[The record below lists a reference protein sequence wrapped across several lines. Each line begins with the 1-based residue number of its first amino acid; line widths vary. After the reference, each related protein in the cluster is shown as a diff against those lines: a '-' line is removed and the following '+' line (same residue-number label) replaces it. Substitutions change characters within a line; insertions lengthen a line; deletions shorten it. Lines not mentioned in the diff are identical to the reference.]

1 MNAIVILG
9 LILFILMLI
18 FGGKTG
24 LVSFLTLFLNFII
37 LFITVL
43 AIVFGAP
50 IYVVTFIFC
59 IIVSMVNLFLLNRFN
74 TKTLAAFI
82 ASTVTTLL
90 MIVAVYLSVHWG
102 HLQGFTQEEQD
113 ETYIF
118 SLNIG
123 IDMEQFMIFTVL
135 LAVIAAVID
144 LAITISSPVFELH
157 ETNPSLSERELFH
170 SGMRAR
176 RPRNFSDVCEH
187 DLSRIDWRFNDNCF
201 LVFQLAL
208 QFRPYAQCQIIY
220 TRSHYNCFRRGRH
233 CSLYSDYG
241 YDNCLACE
249 TSPSTSFSSRLSFK
263 TSENGYNVNE
273 VNLYDSDSYSWR
285 TSKQL
290 KKY

>member
-157 ETNPSLSERELFH
+157 ETNPSLSESELFH
-170 SGMRAR
+170 SGMRVGREILATSA
-176 RPRNFSDVCEH
+176 NT
-187 DLSRIDWRFNDNCF
+187 IY
-201 LVFQLAL
+201 LAL
-208 QFRPYAQCQIIY
+208 IGGSMTIVFWFFNLHYSFGHMLNAKLFAQEVITIALGGIAIAVCIPI
-220 TRSHYNCFRRGRH
+220 TTMITAWLVKHRH
-233 CSLYSDYG
+233 
-241 YDNCLACE
+241 
-249 TSPSTSFSSRLSFK
+249 
-263 TSENGYNVNE
+263 
-273 VNLYDSDSYSWR
+273 
-285 TSKQL
+285 QL
-290 KKY
+290 PFHLD

>member
-1 MNAIVILG
+1 MNAIVILD

-170 SGMRAR
+170 SGMRVGREILATSA
-176 RPRNFSDVCEH
+176 NT
-187 DLSRIDWRFNDNCF
+187 IY
-201 LVFQLAL
+201 LAL
-208 QFRPYAQCQIIY
+208 IGGSMTIVFWFFNL
-220 TRSHYNCFRRGRH
+220 HYSFGHMLNAKLFTQEVITIALGGVAIAVCIPITAMITAWLVKHRH
-233 CSLYSDYG
+233 
-241 YDNCLACE
+241 
-249 TSPSTSFSSRLSFK
+249 
-263 TSENGYNVNE
+263 
-273 VNLYDSDSYSWR
+273 
-285 TSKQL
+285 QL
-290 KKY
+290 PFHLD